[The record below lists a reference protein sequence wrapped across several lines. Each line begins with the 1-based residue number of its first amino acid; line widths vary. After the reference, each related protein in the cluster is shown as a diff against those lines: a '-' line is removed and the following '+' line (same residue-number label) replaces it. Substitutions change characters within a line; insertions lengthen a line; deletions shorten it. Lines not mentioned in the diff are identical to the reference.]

1 MLLFIFLKNKTSI
14 KREIQQRIPEK
25 LKLRQRRQP
34 FSTVDSCFQTCLSRV
49 NIHHLLMNTIFFPV
63 KFFVLTSHLVFLLKI
78 NSIEKYSRSPGIR
91 QRFSTYTVFSR
102 SARQTIHINLILYMK
117 NSITMQSLNSE
128 KNIYLCVRKNKL

>member
-78 NSIEKYSRSPGIR
+78 NSPLKNTRGVLELGNDFRLIPFSPGPPAK
-91 QRFSTYTVFSR
+91 RFT
-102 SARQTIHINLILYMK
+102 
-117 NSITMQSLNSE
+117 SI
-128 KNIYLCVRKNKL
+128 